1 MQPSPNGTVSP
12 PSNFHIQIKLDKGIK
27 MKKLDKEELKQR
39 LEILKNMSR
48 KPTKEEV
55 ELFLAPSRKRTDKEL
70 ESYAM
75 VEDDF
80 GLSDEAKQRMAK
92 K

>member
-1 MQPSPNGTVSP
+1 MQPSQIGTVLL
-12 PSNFHIQIKLDKGIK
+12 PSNFPIQSKLDKGIK

-80 GLSDEAKQRMAK
+80 GLSEEAKQRMAK

>member
-1 MQPSPNGTVSP
+1 VRPSQSGTVSP
-12 PSNFHIQIKLDKGIK
+12 PFNFRIQITLDKGIK
-27 MKKLDKEELKQR
+27 MKLDKEELKQR

-48 KPTKEEV
+48 KPTKKEV

-80 GLSDEAKQRMAK
+80 GLSEEAKQRMAK

>member
-1 MQPSPNGTVSP
+1 
-12 PSNFHIQIKLDKGIK
+12 